1 MIMNCIVIEDQPPA
15 QRILKKYLEDLD
27 SIQLLEI
34 FSDPVKALGYLQE
47 NTVDI
52 IFLDIN
58 LPKLSGIDL
67 LKSLSS
73 KPQVILTTAH
83 SYYALD
89 GYELDVVDFLL
100 KPFSFERFLKAIGK
114 LEWKS
119 RNKFQMSLPTRR
131 EYFIKVGYDHIRI
144 NFEDII
150 YLGADGDY
158 CEIVIPGKKY
168 VSSEPL
174 KRWIEMLDGEVFFRI
189 HKSYIINLR
198 KIVKVN
204 GTSVF
209 LQDKVEIPIGRNFK
223 EGFFKKVIKT

>member
-1 MIMNCIVIEDQPPA
+1 MNCIVIEDQPPA

-89 GYELDVVDFLL
+89 GYELDIVDFLL

>member
-1 MIMNCIVIEDQPPA
+1 
-15 QRILKKYLEDLD
+15 
-27 SIQLLEI
+27 
-34 FSDPVKALGYLQE
+34 
-47 NTVDI
+47 
-52 IFLDIN
+52 
-58 LPKLSGIDL
+58 LSGIDL

>member
-1 MIMNCIVIEDQPPA
+1 MNCIVIEDQPPA

>member
-1 MIMNCIVIEDQPPA
+1 MG
-15 QRILKKYLEDLD
+15 
-27 SIQLLEI
+27 I

-67 LKSLSS
+67 LKTLSS
-73 KPQVILTTAH
+73 KPQVILTTAY

-114 LEWKS
+114 LEWNS
-119 RNKFQMSLPTRR
+119 RDKLQKSLPTRR

-174 KRWIEMLDGEVFFRI
+174 KRWIEILDGEIFFRI

-198 KIVKVN
+198 KIVKVT